1 MSKIQS
7 IFAIVLVGGAL
18 VCFSTVARAQ
28 LPSGVVMRQDDPLN
42 RDATR
47 PDRSEYEVR
56 TAITG
61 TPSQVEALLKYA
73 KEAFEAKPTRYADAE
88 KYYLQAA
95 RLNPKEHR
103 AYLGLGVVYAGQD
116 RVKEAITSFQ
126 KVIELQPKFPG
137 AHFNLGVILIAIG
150 KKNEAVE
157 QWTTL
162 HELDKKLAIKLKE
175 MIDERFKPGSP

>member
-7 IFAIVLVGGAL
+7 IFGIVLVGAAL
-18 VCFSTVARAQ
+18 VFFSSVACAQ
-28 LPSGVVMRQDDPLN
+28 LPSGVALRPNDPLN
-42 RDATR
+42 RDTTR

-56 TAITG
+56 TTITG
-61 TPSQVEALLKYA
+61 TPSQVEMLLKYA
-73 KEAFEAKPTRYADAE
+73 KEAFEAKPSRYADAE
-88 KYYLQAA
+88 KYYLEAA

-126 KVIELQPKFPG
+126 KVIELQPRFPD
-137 AHFNLGVILIAIG
+137 AHFNLGVIFIAIG

-162 HELDKKLAIKLKE
+162 KELDKKLGIKLKE
-175 MIDERFKPGSP
+175 MIDERFKAGSP